1 MGDNRTNPFDSRFF
15 GPVPEGNLIG
25 ETLFRFWPPGRRV
38 ALVHDLA
45 VRRRR
50 SKYAMKL
57 IPFKRT
63 PWCLG
68 FLGAPAYPTSSLNG
82 WSESYGAWNNALG
95 MNHTAL
101 KKVRV
106 RLSRITVAYPSTP
119 RVLYP
124 PLD

>member
-1 MGDNRTNPFDSRFF
+1 MGDNRTNFFDSRFF
-15 GPVPEGNLIG
+15 GPVPAGNLIG

-68 FLGAPAYPTSSLNG
+68 FFGTRFCILHRIEPEFVSGK
-82 WSESYGAWNNALG
+82 NA
-95 MNHTAL
+95 
-101 KKVRV
+101 
-106 RLSRITVAYPSTP
+106 
-119 RVLYP
+119 
-124 PLD
+124 